1 MRRIELILAIVLV
14 LFAACTTTDPIP
26 SATPTPTSILAVAPT
41 ISVLDLP
48 VPTFTPLAPS
58 VEEAFARKRERMV
71 IETIERRGVTDED
84 VLNAMRT
91 IPRHLFVP
99 EGDQDYAYGDH
110 PLPIGYGQTISQ
122 PYIVALMTELLEPQ
136 PGDRVLE
143 VGTGSG
149 YQAAVLSRLVGDVYT
164 VEIKP
169 ILAERSRT
177 LLQELGFRN
186 VHAREGDGYF
196 GWKEEAPFDGIMITA
211 AVDHIP
217 PPLLRQLAPEGKMVL
232 PLGNPFGYQ
241 NLVLVEKRGG
251 DYQVRQV
258 TGVLFVPMTGQ
269 ALSR

>member
-1 MRRIELILAIVLV
+1 MKLRVHLVALFCLCALASAGAWDES
-14 LFAACTTTDPIP
+14 AAQQRQRQD
-26 SATPTPTSILAVAPT
+26 
-41 ISVLDLP
+41 
-48 VPTFTPLAPS
+48 
-58 VEEAFARKRERMV
+58 MV
-71 IETIERRGVTDED
+71 RTQIAARGVKDPR
-84 VLNAMRT
+84 VLEAMRSV
-91 IPRHLFVP
+91 PRHLFVP
-99 EGDQDYAYGDH
+99 EALRGRAYEDQ
-110 PLPIGYGQTISQ
+110 PLPIGEGQTISQ

-164 VEIKP
+164 LEIKP

-196 GWKEEAPFDGIMITA
+196 GWEEEAPFDGIMITA

-269 ALSR
+269 ALAR